1 LEWWL
6 VLVIIL
12 GSLLLLLAAGVP
24 VAFTFLVINLVGVYI
39 FWGGTIG
46 FFGLM
51 DSIYSSVSMFALLP
65 VPLFIIMGEVL
76 FHSGLAFKSIDVVDK
91 WLGRI
96 PGRLGLVSIGS
107 ATIFSSLSGS
117 SLGTTAMLGRILV
130 PEMERRGYKP
140 AISIGSCMSGGLAVI
155 IPPSALAVILAA
167 VAKVSVG
174 KILIGGVIPGIVLA
188 CLYLLY
194 IVGRC
199 WLQPSIAPAYDPIPV
214 PLSEK
219 IKTSVKYLLP
229 LGGVILL
236 VIGLIFLGIAT
247 PTESAALGAM
257 STFILAM
264 VFRKFSYELVKK
276 SITGTLRI
284 TVMMFMILTGS
295 VAFSQ
300 ILAFSGAT
308 SGLVEFVSSL
318 HVHPILLIIAMQFVI
333 LILGTFIEP
342 VAIMMITLPIF
353 LPVVNAMGFDAIWF
367 ALIMLINVEVALKT
381 PPFGFLLFVMKS
393 VAPRGTSMADIYKA
407 TFPFILIDIFGM
419 GLIMVFPQLA
429 LWLPS
434 FMVY

>member
-6 VLVIIL
+6 VLFIIL
-12 GSLLLLLAAGVP
+12 GGLLLLLAAGVP
-24 VAFTFLVINLVGVYI
+24 VAFTFLVINLLGVYV
-39 FWGGTIG
+39 FWGGTTG
-46 FFGLM
+46 FLGLM

-247 PTESAALGAM
+247 PTESAALGAL
-257 STFILAM
+257 STFILA
-264 VFRKFSYELVKK
+264 VAFRKFSYELVKK

-393 VAPRGTSMADIYKA
+393 VAPRGTSMADIYMA
-407 TFPFILIDIFGM
+407 TFPFILIDIVGM
-419 GLIMVFPQLA
+419 GLIMLFPQLA

>member
-1 LEWWL
+1 
-6 VLVIIL
+6 
-12 GSLLLLLAAGVP
+12 
-24 VAFTFLVINLVGVYI
+24 
-39 FWGGTIG
+39 
-46 FFGLM
+46 M
-51 DSIYSSVSMFALLP
+51 
-65 VPLFIIMGEVL
+65 
-76 FHSGLAFKSIDVVDK
+76 
-91 WLGRI
+91 
-96 PGRLGLVSIGS
+96 
-107 ATIFSSLSGS
+107 
-117 SLGTTAMLGRILV
+117 
-130 PEMERRGYKP
+130 
-140 AISIGSCMSGGLAVI
+140 
-155 IPPSALAVILAA
+155 
-167 VAKVSVG
+167 
-174 KILIGGVIPGIVLA
+174 
-188 CLYLLY
+188 
-194 IVGRC
+194 
-199 WLQPSIAPAYDPIPV
+199 
-214 PLSEK
+214 
-219 IKTSVKYLLP
+219 
-229 LGGVILL
+229 

-247 PTESAALGAM
+247 PTESAALGAL
-257 STFILAM
+257 STFILAV
-264 VFRKFSYELVKK
+264 VFRKFNYELVKK

-318 HVHPILLIIAMQFVI
+318 RVHPILLIIAMQFVI

-407 TFPFILIDIFGM
+407 TFPFILIDIVGM
-419 GLIMVFPQLA
+419 GLIMLFPQLA